1 MYLCHDT
8 HTPAEIVV
16 ERSNYVFVIFAL
28 AVYTSAFNFHIP
40 PLPSLPSPPPFPLP
54 SLPLPPSPLPSH
66 LPLPPL
72 LHPHVAMRPRFFNLR
87 PVKMR
92 TLGEEPPEEEDSTFA
107 EVCHS
112 VLLGYQ
118 GPDGQDYAVFHQ
130 SIVFLFGSVLQSSDS
145 HFEGSPFQKVLV
157 SCVHT
162 VGVSYRECCTQWGC
176 HSIQGWGNYRGVI
189 QSWLH

>member
-1 MYLCHDT
+1 M
-8 HTPAEIVV
+8 
-16 ERSNYVFVIFAL
+16 FVIFAL
-28 AVYTSAFNFHIP
+28 AVYTSAFYFHIP
-40 PLPSLPSPPPFPLP
+40 PLPSPLP
-54 SLPLPPSPLPSH
+54 SLPSPLPPPFS
-66 LPLPPL
+66 PL

-162 VGVSYRECCTQWGC
+162 VGVSFHPRMGQLQGC
-176 HSIQGWGNYRGVI
+176 HSVLAALSKYSAIQQLCTVCGFLPEDDHFHCLIRSDFIKMATRTYGCY
-189 QSWLH
+189 